1 MNQLFTKHSIVLT
14 LCAFFLFSACNKST
28 SDVKQG
34 SFELREAGLLPSDSA
49 RISQLPLI
57 VSKSFLQTKDFQ
69 IFAAKR
75 KSTKSP
81 TPVDTTTTTTPITS
95 PTPTEPTVIAPTT
108 LPYSHSL
115 NMPPVLNQGSEGSCV
130 SFAVGYAARSADY
143 YYKTRA
149 TSYSQANNI
158 FSPEFLFNQT
168 TTSSSCTGSSVIT
181 ALDFV
186 VNNGICTWQ
195 SMPYSSSN
203 GCSLLPTSLQKAE
216 AGNYKINSYSIIKT
230 SDITA
235 MKSMLASNRP
245 LVVSATIDNNFYN
258 AKPGFIWKYFSTTYI
273 GHAFVICGY
282 DDAKNAYKV
291 MNSWGT
297 TWGDAGYSWIDYHF
311 FPSVTSMV
319 FVLNS

>member
-1 MNQLFTKHSIVLT
+1 MNQPFAKHSIVLS
-14 LCAFFLFSACNKST
+14 LCVLFLFSACNKST
-28 SDVKQG
+28 SDVKSE
-34 SFELREAGLLPSDSA
+34 SFELRESGLLPSDSV

-57 VSKSFLQTKDFQ
+57 VSKSFVKTKEFQ

-75 KSTKSP
+75 KSTK
-81 TPVDTTTTTTPITS
+81 TTNPVDTTTTTTPVTS
-95 PTPTEPTVIAPTT
+95 PTTTEPTVITT
-108 LPYSHSL
+108 TNLPYNYSL

-149 TSYSQANNI
+149 TSYSQASNI
-158 FSPEFLFNQT
+158 FSPEYLFNQT
-168 TTSSSCTGSSVIT
+168 TTSSSCSGSSVIT

-203 GCSLLPTSLQKAE
+203 GCSLQPTYSQKSE
-216 AGNYKINSYSIIKT
+216 ASNYKINSYSIIKT

-235 MKSMLASNRP
+235 IKSMLASNRP
-245 LVVSATIDNNFYN
+245 LIVSATIDNNFYN
-258 AKPGFIWKYFSTTYI
+258 AKPGFIWKYFSTAYI

-282 DDAKNAYKV
+282 DDSKNAYKV

-297 TWGDAGYSWIDYHF
+297 TWGDAGFSWIDYNF
-311 FPSVTSMV
+311 FPTVTSMV
-319 FVLNS
+319 FVMNT